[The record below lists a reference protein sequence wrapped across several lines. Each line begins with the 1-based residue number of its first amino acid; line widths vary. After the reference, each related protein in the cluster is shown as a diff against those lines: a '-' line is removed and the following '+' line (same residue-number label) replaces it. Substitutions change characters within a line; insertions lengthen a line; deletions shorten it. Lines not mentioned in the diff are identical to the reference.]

1 MKPTLLLTISLLIT
15 MISWGQESNTIIK
28 GKVTEKGEALI
39 GVTIMIEE
47 TTIGTFTDLD
57 GNFKLDAFRFEGES
71 ISIRFQYAGYKTA
84 QVHFDSV
91 EDAAATFIEVNYKK
105 PKKFKVIQT
114 PK

>member
-39 GVTIMIEE
+39 GVTIIIEE

-71 ISIRFQYAGYKTA
+71 ISIRFQYACYKTA

-91 EDAAATFIEVNYKK
+91 EDAAATSIEVNYKK
-105 PKKFKVIQT
+105 AKKFKVI
-114 PK
+114 